1 MRSETRIKKL
11 EINDQ
16 IEAFFAKGGLVQQCP
31 AGSAIRDDDGMT
43 PKQID
48 QKTWAVRMEK
58 LNERI

>member
-1 MRSETRIKKL
+1 MRSETRIRSL
-11 EINDQ
+11 EITEQ

-31 AGSAIRDDDGMT
+31 AGSAIRDDDGLT

-58 LNERI
+58 AK